1 MWTTYL
7 EGPKGEAMVR
17 TGIPLAACPVA
28 RLINICGRH
37 PCIFMR
43 SALQPQSKWR
53 MCAQKLW
60 LGDGKIQRGDKLQMR
75 DAAKFPRTPNRG

>member
-28 RLINICGRH
+28 RLINICGRRH
-37 PCIFMR
+37 VHFY
-43 SALQPQSKWR
+43 ALSFATPKVNGE
-53 MCAQKLW
+53 CVQKLW